1 MSVTTYRRELTQA
14 DMDRMRVPRRLWQ
27 SRLDLVSEIP
37 WRDGEKHPREL
48 ITCYLTKLEKMN
60 AKGLGL
66 VLWGPNGTGKSAAA
80 VVIAKEFR
88 RRGYAVL
95 FFEAASLKDAV
106 IGKMAFDEMETVWE
120 RARSVPVLILDDLGK
135 GTQDGVGFGAR
146 LLDDLLRH
154 RSANK
159 LVTFITTNMD
169 PRETLGKELNA
180 STMST
185 LKECMIPV
193 QITGDDRRNEAQT
206 EHHDFLTG

>member
-1 MSVTTYRRELTQA
+1 MSVTTYRRELTRA
-14 DMDRMRVPRRLWQ
+14 DMERMRIPRRLW
-27 SRLDLVSEIP
+27 SARLDAISEAP
-37 WRDGEKHPREL
+37 WAVGEKSPREL
-48 ITCYLTKLEKMN
+48 ITCYLSKLEKMR
-60 AKGLGL
+60 ARGLGML
-66 VLWGPNGTGKSAAA
+66 LWGKNGTGKSAGA

-106 IGKMAFDEMETVWE
+106 INKLAFDEMETVWE

-159 LVTFITTNMD
+159 LVTFITTNMN
-169 PRETLGKELNA
+169 PRKTLKTELNE

-193 QITGDDRRNEAQT
+193 QITGDDRRNEAQM
-206 EHHDFLTG
+206 EHYDFLTG

>member
-14 DMDRMRVPRRLWQ
+14 DMVRMRIPRRHW
-27 SRLDLVSEIP
+27 SARLDLISDAPADDGKSNQEIV
-37 WRDGEKHPREL
+37 R
-48 ITCYLTKLEKMN
+48 CYLAKLERMR

-66 VLWGPNGTGKSAAA
+66 LLWGLNGTGKTAAA
-80 VVIAKEFR
+80 VVVAKEFR
-88 RRGYAVL
+88 RRGYPVM

-106 IGKMAFDEMETVWE
+106 IGKMAFDEMESVWE
-120 RARSVPVLILDDLGK
+120 RARSVAVLVLDDLGK

-169 PRETLGKELNA
+169 PRETLGDELNA

-193 QITGDDRRNEAQT
+193 EITGDDRRDEALT
-206 EHHDFLTG
+206 EHNDFLTG